1 MINKNVNFECIS
13 IAKHII
19 NLFNVK
25 LNVKCIRNLVRKSYT
40 PVVPIA
46 NTCSIGYP
54 HDSRADN
61 AAYRHDRRA
70 DNAAYRHDRRAD
82 SLSRKSVTLTHF
94 RSKLRCA
101 FVFLIFVAGFSMD
114 IKIRE
119 NNNQIFLTTPI
130 FVIFMLMCFL
140 LFIFKT
146 GDIPYK

>member
-1 MINKNVNFECIS
+1 MQLLYFYPLLQIYCDYISWINQVKLVFLFIINKNVNFECFS

-19 NLFNVK
+19 ILYNDK
-25 LNVKCIRNLVRKSYT
+25 LKVYKLVRKSYT

-82 SLSRKSVTLTHF
+82 SLSRVFYVQKTNHCNTYHECFNHF
-94 RSKLRCA
+94 
-101 FVFLIFVAGFSMD
+101 FSG
-114 IKIRE
+114 
-119 NNNQIFLTTPI
+119 L
-130 FVIFMLMCFL
+130 
-140 LFIFKT
+140 
-146 GDIPYK
+146 

>member
-1 MINKNVNFECIS
+1 MINKNVDFECIS

-19 NLFNVK
+19 YLLNDK
-25 LNVKCIRNLVRKSYT
+25 LNVKCIRKLVRKSYT

-82 SLSRKSVTLTHF
+82 SLSRSTSGRKS
-94 RSKLRCA
+94 SQK
-101 FVFLIFVAGFSMD
+101 
-114 IKIRE
+114 
-119 NNNQIFLTTPI
+119 TP
-130 FVIFMLMCFL
+130 LQE
-140 LFIFKT
+140 T
-146 GDIPYK
+146 GN

>member
-1 MINKNVNFECIS
+1 MIPFNQVKLVFLFIINKNVNFECIS

-19 NLFNVK
+19 DLVHDKLKVK
-25 LNVKCIRNLVRKSYT
+25 YIRKLVKKSYT

-82 SLSRKSVTLTHF
+82 SLSPQTYIQNICLKGTVHRITANHH
-94 RSKLRCA
+94 RPP
-101 FVFLIFVAGFSMD
+101 
-114 IKIRE
+114 
-119 NNNQIFLTTPI
+119 QTTPNHRKP
-130 FVIFMLMCFL
+130 
-140 LFIFKT
+140 LFFCI
-146 GDIPYK
+146 

>member
-13 IAKHII
+13 ISKHII
-19 NLFNVK
+19 NLFNDK
-25 LNVKCIRNLVRKSYT
+25 LNVKCIRKLVTKSYT

-82 SLSRKSVTLTHF
+82 SLSPKGGIRWPSL
-94 RSKLRCA
+94 RSSPGSIWCPARIGLQTG
-101 FVFLIFVAGFSMD
+101 LISYFH
-114 IKIRE
+114 
-119 NNNQIFLTTPI
+119 
-130 FVIFMLMCFL
+130 
-140 LFIFKT
+140 
-146 GDIPYK
+146 

>member
-1 MINKNVNFECIS
+1 MSIPVHSGKGTHPKCNDYIFIRCYKSTVIPFNQVKLVFLFILNKNVNFECIS

-19 NLFNVK
+19 NLVNDKLKVK
-25 LNVKCIRNLVRKSYT
+25 YIRKLVKKSYT

-82 SLSRKSVTLTHF
+82 SLSLE
-94 RSKLRCA
+94 
-101 FVFLIFVAGFSMD
+101 IEG
-114 IKIRE
+114 
-119 NNNQIFLTTPI
+119 
-130 FVIFMLMCFL
+130 
-140 LFIFKT
+140 
-146 GDIPYK
+146 